1 LQHFTQQAAL
11 ARINPFN
18 PEALHQM
25 NGHRPI
31 EVAAGHGAAFPLA
44 KGQAARLI
52 NTHGTQVV
60 DCWAWNAADL
70 TEHMSMEASRVF
82 TQRLNPIIGDSFV
95 TTKRRPILTL
105 VEDTS
110 PGIHDTFMAACDA
123 HRYALLGVKSYHRN
137 CLDNMMEAMR
147 AIGREPPV
155 PILASFN
162 VFMNIAVERDGR
174 TLATKAAVS
183 KPGDHITLRAEM
195 DCIVALSACPQDIV
209 KIQGADIGA
218 DNVPRPFHFVIL
230 DNGFPDLPVKKPW
243 VPAGVET

>member
-1 LQHFTQQAAL
+1 
-11 ARINPFN
+11 
-18 PEALHQM
+18 M

-70 TEHMSMEASRVF
+70 SEHMSMEASRVF

-95 TTKRRPILTL
+95 TTRRRPILTL

-123 HRYALLGVKSYHRN
+123 HRYELLGVKTYHRN

-147 AIGREPPV
+147 AIGHEPPV
-155 PILASFN
+155 SDPRLVQCVHEYRGRARRPYACDARGGFKPRRFHHASARRWIASSRSRLARKTS
-162 VFMNIAVERDGR
+162 
-174 TLATKAAVS
+174 
-183 KPGDHITLRAEM
+183 
-195 DCIVALSACPQDIV
+195 
-209 KIQGADIGA
+209 
-218 DNVPRPFHFVIL
+218 
-230 DNGFPDLPVKKPW
+230 
-243 VPAGVET
+243 